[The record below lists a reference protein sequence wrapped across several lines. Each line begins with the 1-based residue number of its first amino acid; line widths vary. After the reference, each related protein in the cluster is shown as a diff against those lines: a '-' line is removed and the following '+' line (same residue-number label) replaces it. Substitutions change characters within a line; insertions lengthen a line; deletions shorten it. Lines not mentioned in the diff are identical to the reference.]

1 MIYLLIWR
9 FHDLIWRFH
18 DTYVYKTEDKDDLYR
33 ELAALKEEYKYDRYD
48 FSYEI
53 YEANRLED

>member
-1 MIYLLIWR
+1 MIYL
-9 FHDLIWRFH
+9 LIWRFH

-53 YEANRLED
+53 YEANRLEDY